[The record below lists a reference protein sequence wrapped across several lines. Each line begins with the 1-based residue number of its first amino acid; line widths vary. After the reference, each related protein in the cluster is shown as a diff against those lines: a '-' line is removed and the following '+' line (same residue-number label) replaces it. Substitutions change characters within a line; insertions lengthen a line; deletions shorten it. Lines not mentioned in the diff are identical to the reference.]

1 MLNII
6 SESGQKNR
14 NKITRLSHWPPIL
27 PSAKMK
33 DKMWKTRG
41 ILTALPEEVF
51 CLNSVWF
58 KNGTL
63 LSHRA
68 MHYMAPSL
76 ASKNL
81 EVLKS

>member
-1 MLNII
+1 
-6 SESGQKNR
+6 
-14 NKITRLSHWPPIL
+14 
-27 PSAKMK
+27 MK

-51 CLNSVWF
+51 CLNSLWF

-76 ASKNL
+76 GQKNL